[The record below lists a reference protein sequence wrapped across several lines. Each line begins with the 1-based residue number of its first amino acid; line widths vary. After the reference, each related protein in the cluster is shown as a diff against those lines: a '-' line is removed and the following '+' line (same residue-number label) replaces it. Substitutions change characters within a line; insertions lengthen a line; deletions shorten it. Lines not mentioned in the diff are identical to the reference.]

1 MIKNCRIC
9 GEKLGRR
16 NHTARKN
23 TTTNLCF
30 SCIRHPPTEEQC
42 IGITSKG
49 QKCKI
54 IKYRDSNYCK
64 VHKYMERNNA

>member
-30 SCIRHPPTEEQC
+30 SCIRQPPIEEQC
-42 IGITSKG
+42 IGITNKG
-49 QKCKI
+49 VKCKI

-64 VHKYMERNNA
+64 VHKHMERSE